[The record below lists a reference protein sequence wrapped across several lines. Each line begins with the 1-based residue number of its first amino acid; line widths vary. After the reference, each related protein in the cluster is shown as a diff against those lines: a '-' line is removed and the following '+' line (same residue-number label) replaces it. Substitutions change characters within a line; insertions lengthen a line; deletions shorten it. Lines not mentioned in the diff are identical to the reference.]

1 MEALILEFSD
11 GSMMT
16 LEFAS
21 NITQVVEDVPVAPE
35 AVHLRFHITQVPP
48 MLPYRPGS
56 AAPAAGDQIVEW
68 VDYPVDE

>member
-21 NITQVVEDVPVAPE
+21 NISQVVEDVPVAPE
-35 AVHLRFHITQVPP
+35 AVHLRFHITSVPS
-48 MLPYRPGS
+48 MLP
-56 AAPAAGDQIVEW
+56 
-68 VDYPVDE
+68 